1 MKNYAEGVGFKS
13 DTEMFGLF
21 STLIKVQSFE
31 NKRFERLKEKHVG
44 LKKKAK
50 AKNSFAEQFIKE
62 TKFINTVL
70 LKQNQIFFLS
80 LLLTR
85 NILGVLN
92 DLETEDI
99 HQWKAIQLQ
108 VHNYLKLIVVNLDRN
123 DQALILLTLEVISEI
138 VQRFGIP
145 KDIKE
150 TYLSLRLQRFFER
163 LVYLT
168 PYLIFAQLF
177 VRGAFSQAE
186 LQYVVPSVLTP
197 TNDRFF
203 RDNISN
209 LASLISANSSVKDTL
224 IEKEYY
230 LGIMQ
235 MYLTLVE
242 KKVAKSVNSFEKFD
256 LMRALINSMINL
268 ANNNEQANRMI
279 TNPLF
284 KKLLKF
290 AFETKDIGLLKLVN
304 NVTAFCDPSLTIE
317 VMKDRVLLIRDIAE
331 ELAASP
337 KQHRAPLFEI
347 VCILSNCCLGD
358 KWKGF
363 LSKKLLQFINA
374 CLQSVDGPLRLQCT
388 LLVAQL
394 CRDDKTSEI
403 MAKHDTYNI
412 IFGTLEAVKDR
423 EELFQRL
430 FVAYQLVLSDFKL
443 DGYLR
448 AICELIEDFL
458 ENEFAQ
464 RNVRVVSFLN
474 ELLFILQVKMNAE
487 PIIQNLVIKRSQIY
501 NAEWEARCGID
512 EYSGRPQFDDPYYV
526 DYMQGADVYAD
537 GMEYEY
543 APDEDDYDDYLN

>member
-1 MKNYAEGVGFKS
+1 MKNYAESVGFKT

-21 STLIKVQSFE
+21 SSLIKIQSFE

-50 AKNSFAEQFIKE
+50 TKNSFAEQFIKE

-70 LKQNQIFFLS
+70 LKQNQIFYIS

-92 DLETEDI
+92 DVETEDI
-99 HQWKAIQLQ
+99 HQWRAIQAQ
-108 VHNYLKLIVVNLDRN
+108 IHSYLKLIVFNLDRN
-123 DQALILLTLEVISEI
+123 DQALILLTLEVVSEI

-145 KDIKE
+145 KDIKQ
-150 TYLSLRLQRFFER
+150 TYLSLRLQRFFEN
-163 LVYLT
+163 LVYMT

-209 LASLISANSSVKDTL
+209 LVSLISANTSVKETL
-224 IEKEYY
+224 IEKEYF

-242 KKVAKSVNSFEKFD
+242 KKVAKSVNNFEKFD
-256 LMRALINSMINL
+256 LMRALINSLINL
-268 ANNNEQANRMI
+268 ANHNEQANKMI

-304 NVTAFCDPSLTIE
+304 NVTAFCDPALT
-317 VMKDRVLLIRDIAE
+317 VDTMKERVLLIREIAE
-331 ELAASP
+331 EMIGNI
-337 KQHRAPLFEI
+337 KQNRQPLFEVI
-347 VCILSNCCLGD
+347 CILSNCCLGD

-374 CLQSVDGPLRLQCT
+374 ILQSADGPMRLQCI

-394 CRDDKTSEI
+394 CRDEKTSEI
-403 MAKHDTYNI
+403 MAKHETFSL
-412 IFGTLEAVKDR
+412 IFGGISAKKDR

-430 FVAYQLVLSDFKL
+430 FVAYQLVLMDFKL
-443 DGYLR
+443 DAYMR
-448 AICELIEDFL
+448 PICELIEDFM

-464 RNVRVVSFLN
+464 RNIRVVSFLN
-474 ELLFILQVKMNAE
+474 ELLFILQVKLKDE
-487 PIIQNLVIKRSQIY
+487 PIIQALVIKR
-501 NAEWEARCGID
+501 
-512 EYSGRPQFDDPYYV
+512 
-526 DYMQGADVYAD
+526 
-537 GMEYEY
+537 
-543 APDEDDYDDYLN
+543 

>member
-1 MKNYAEGVGFKS
+1 ML
-13 DTEMFGLF
+13 GLF
-21 STLIKVQSFE
+21 STLIKIQSFE

-70 LKQNQIFFLS
+70 LKQNQIFYLS
-80 LLLTR
+80 LIISKNIIEVLTHF
-85 NILGVLN
+85 
-92 DLETEDI
+92 DAEDEFQF
-99 HQWKAIQLQ
+99 HTIQAQ
-108 VHNYLKLIVVNLDRN
+108 VQQYLKLLVFNLDRN
-123 DQALILLTLEVISEI
+123 DQALILSTLEVISEI
-138 VQRFGIP
+138 VQKFGIP
-145 KDIKE
+145 QDIKS

-177 VRGAFSQAE
+177 VKGAFSQAE

-209 LASLISANSSVKDTL
+209 LVSLISANGSVKDTL
-224 IEKEYY
+224 IEKEYF

-242 KKVAKSVNSFEKFD
+242 KKVAKSVTNFERFD
-256 LMRALINSMINL
+256 LMRALINSLINL

-304 NVTAFCDPSLTIE
+304 NVTAFCDPSLTVDMMRE
-317 VMKDRVLLIRDIAE
+317 RVLLIRESVE
-331 ELAASP
+331 ELASNP
-337 KQHRAPLFEI
+337 RQNRPQLFEM
-347 VCILSNCCLGD
+347 VCILSNCCLAE

-363 LSKKLLQFINA
+363 LSKKLLQFINTM
-374 CLQSVDGPLRLQCT
+374 LQSPDGPMRLQCT

-394 CRDDKTSEI
+394 CRDERSSEI
-403 MAKHDTYNI
+403 MAKHDTFNI
-412 IFGTLEAVKDR
+412 IFGTIKAVRDR
-423 EELFQRL
+423 EELFQRV
-430 FVAYQLVLSDFKL
+430 FVAYQLVLMDFKL
-443 DGYLR
+443 DAYIR
-448 AICELIEDFL
+448 PICELIEDFL
-458 ENEFAQ
+458 ENEFSH

-474 ELLFILQVKMNAE
+474 ELLFIMQVKMKDE
-487 PIIQNLVIKRSQIY
+487 PIIQALVIKR
-501 NAEWEARCGID
+501 
-512 EYSGRPQFDDPYYV
+512 
-526 DYMQGADVYAD
+526 
-537 GMEYEY
+537 
-543 APDEDDYDDYLN
+543 

>member
-1 MKNYAEGVGFKS
+1 
-13 DTEMFGLF
+13 MFGLF
-21 STLIKVQSFE
+21 SSLIKVQSFE
-31 NKRFERLKEKHVG
+31 NKRFERLKEKHIS

-70 LKQNQIFFLS
+70 LKQNQIFYLS

-92 DLETEDI
+92 DIETEDI

-108 VHNYLKLIVVNLDRN
+108 VHSYLKLIVHNLDRN
-123 DQALILLTLEVISEI
+123 DQALILLNLEVISEI

-145 KDIKE
+145 KDIKG

-163 LVYLT
+163 LVYMT

-209 LASLISANSSVKDTL
+209 LVSLISANSSVKETL
-224 IEKEYY
+224 IEKEYF

-242 KKVAKSVNSFEKFD
+242 KKVAKSVTNFEKFD
-256 LMRALINSMINL
+256 LMRALINSLINL
-268 ANNNEQANRMI
+268 ANQNEQANQMI
-279 TNPLF
+279 ANPLF

-304 NVTAFCDPSLTIE
+304 NVTGFCDPALT
-317 VMKDRVLLIRDIAE
+317 VDMMKDRVLLIRDIAE
-331 ELAASP
+331 EMATNFR
-337 KQHRAPLFEI
+337 QNRTQLFEI
-347 VCILSNCCLGD
+347 ICILSNCCLAD

-363 LSKKLLQFINA
+363 LSKKLLAFINSM
-374 CLQSVDGPLRLQCT
+374 LQSTDGPMRLQCT
-388 LLVAQL
+388 LFVAQL
-394 CRDDKTSEI
+394 CRDERSSEI
-403 MAKHDTYNI
+403 MAKHDTLNI
-412 IFGTLEAVKDR
+412 LFGTIEVVKDR

-430 FVAYQLVLSDFKL
+430 FVAYQLVLMDFKL
-443 DGYLR
+443 DTYMR

-474 ELLFILQVKMNAE
+474 ELLFILQVKLNSE
-487 PIIQNLVIKRSQIY
+487 PIIQNLVIR
-501 NAEWEARCGID
+501 R
-512 EYSGRPQFDDPYYV
+512 
-526 DYMQGADVYAD
+526 
-537 GMEYEY
+537 
-543 APDEDDYDDYLN
+543 